1 MSNPNIRISLDEDDE
16 NVLTFP
22 DDYFYFSQNCVPY
35 QNIIVNLPTVNFE
48 QSTR

>member
-1 MSNPNIRISLDEDDE
+1 MSDSNIRISLDEQEED
-16 NVLTFP
+16 VLIFP